1 MIKPVQIWDPLAPLG
16 RDGAMTLTEPVALV
30 SVLPARSGK
39 IAASQGMTMA
49 LRHSSQAF
57 WRCCVVHFSY
67 QM

>member
-1 MIKPVQIWDPLAPLG
+1 
-16 RDGAMTLTEPVALV
+16 MTLTEPVALV